1 MSTQP
6 NSTPTVQGKTKYLYV
21 FCTFKKIMSEL
32 TCNAQDVHGAVVVC
46 RKQKMDQKKQKKT
59 EKVPKPPAHL
69 PHAIYHMLCWPN
81 FKLSA
86 TCMYEGCVCQPEHID
101 FNCSRPS
108 FSPSLPLPLSSS
120 LSFSHSL
127 THSLFLTLQN
137 KKIKGQIEVTVLVL
151 YRTVPSIPDLPYPPV
166 PR

>member
-1 MSTQP
+1 MYSVH
-6 NSTPTVQGKTKYLYV
+6 SKITP
-21 FCTFKKIMSEL
+21 EL

-46 RKQKMDQKKQKKT
+46 RKQKMDQKKQKT
-59 EKVPKPPAHL
+59 EQVSKPPAHL

-86 TCMYEGCVCQPEHID
+86 TCMYEVCVCQPGHID
-101 FNCSRPS
+101 FNWSRPS
-108 FSPSLPLPLSSS
+108 FSPSLSLPLSPSHS
-120 LSFSHSL
+120 YSHSL

-166 PR
+166 PRYR

>member
-21 FCTFKKIMSEL
+21 FCTFKKKSCLNRLAMLKTWMEL
-32 TCNAQDVHGAVVVC
+32 LLFAEN
-46 RKQKMDQKKQKKT
+46 RKWTKKKAKKKT

-101 FNCSRPS
+101 FNWSRPS
-108 FSPSLPLPLSSS
+108 FSPPPPLPLSSS
-120 LSFSHSL
+120 LSYSHSL
-127 THSLFLTLQN
+127 TLSFSLS
-137 KKIKGQIEVTVLVL
+137 KIK
-151 YRTVPSIPDLPYPPV
+151 R
-166 PR
+166 